1 MECLTYAVPNILI
14 VDDINAN
21 LVVLTEMI
29 RNAGY
34 IARPVTGVKQA
45 MSAIEMLSPHLILLD
60 VSMPEIDGF
69 EFCTMLKKNVNT
81 RDIPIIFISA
91 LSSPED
97 KIKGFKLGAVDYIS
111 KPFEVEEVTLRI
123 NTHLKIYR
131 MQQELE
137 LYNKKLYKIII
148 DQIKKIYE
156 EQKNILY
163 AMNNLSK
170 KRVGRNDG
178 HVDRIGKNSRLLALG
193 LQLLPDYKDFISNS
207 FIDSI
212 EVAAPLH
219 DIGKIGISDLILE
232 KPGELT
238 PEELAI
244 MKTHTVI
251 GGETLKEIYSYGHN
265 DFIKMAIEI
274 AMYHHENWDGS
285 GYPKGL
291 KGYEIPLSA
300 RIVSVI
306 DGYDIARFISFKD
319 ALDPQKEA
327 VNYIREKAGT
337 YFDPD
342 IVRVFLK
349 IQSKLKGNEG
359 QS

>member
-1 MECLTYAVPNILI
+1 MENLTYAVPNILI

-34 IARPVTGVKQA
+34 IARPVTSAKQA
-45 MSAIEMLSPHLILLD
+45 MNAIEMLLPHLILLD

-69 EFCTMLKKNVNT
+69 EFCAMLKKNVNT

-91 LSSPED
+91 LDSPED
-97 KIKGFKLGAVDYIS
+97 KIKGFQLGAVDYIA
-111 KPFEVEEVTLRI
+111 KPFEAEEVSLRV

-137 LYNKKLYKIII
+137 LYNKKLHKIIN
-148 DQIKKIYE
+148 DQIRKIYE
-156 EQKNILY
+156 EQKNILH

-170 KRVGRNDG
+170 KRAGRNDG

-193 LQLLPDYKDFISNS
+193 LQLSPHYKDFISNS

-212 EVAAPLH
+212 ELAAPLH
-219 DIGKIGISDLILE
+219 DIGKIGITDFILL
-232 KPGELT
+232 KQGELT
-238 PEELAI
+238 PEEDRV

-251 GGETLKEIYSYGHN
+251 GGNTLKEIYSYGHN
-265 DFIKMAIEI
+265 EFIKMAIEI

-285 GYPKGL
+285 GYPEGL
-291 KGYEIPLSA
+291 KGLEIPLSA
-300 RIVSVI
+300 RIVAII
-306 DGYDIARFISFKD
+306 DAYDTARFQIFREYS
-319 ALDPQKEA
+319 DPQKVA
-327 VNYIREKAGT
+327 VAYIQEKSGT

-342 IVRVFLK
+342 IVRIFMKIHNQLK
-349 IQSKLKGNEG
+349 TNEE
-359 QS
+359 QN